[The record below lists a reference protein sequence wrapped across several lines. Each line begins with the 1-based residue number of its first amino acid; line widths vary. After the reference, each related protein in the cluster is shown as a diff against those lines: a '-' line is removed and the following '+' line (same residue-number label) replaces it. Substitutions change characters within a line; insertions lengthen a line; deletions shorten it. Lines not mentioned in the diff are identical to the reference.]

1 MGLVS
6 ELRRR
11 NVLRMAVLYMV
22 AAWLIM
28 QVAEVVI
35 ALAGL
40 PALVGPL
47 VLVVLAIG
55 FPIALAFAWFYE
67 ITPEG
72 IALEKDVARGDSI
85 TPATGRRMDFVV
97 ISLLAAALVVFAFHT
112 WWPSA
117 PVDRSV
123 AVLAFENMSNDP
135 AQEYFSDGIAEELL
149 NTLTKVS
156 DLRVISRSSSFSFK
170 GKDLDIPTIAK
181 RLNVAHV
188 LEGSVRK
195 MGDSVRITAQLVDAS
210 TDAHLW
216 SETYDREL
224 TTQNIFAVQS
234 EIAAAIADKLRATL
248 TEQDQADLRKVPT
261 LSLEAYQSYLLGRQR
276 MVDRSSASLEKA
288 SAYFLDAVEHDPDFA
303 LAYVALAETY
313 MLLGD
318 YAGMSLNEVL
328 VKSEPAIAAAI
339 KLDGELAQAY
349 VARGAV
355 RSKAGDLG
363 SAIVAF
369 ERAIELDPNYAKAYH
384 WYADVLLNRRQ
395 EPDTALALLEKAYTL
410 DPVSPALIVTM
421 GQALSMLG
429 RFDEALA
436 YYQEAMDIEP
446 AYASSYYLMGELHA
460 FVHGRLDLG
469 VRWGME
475 AAAIDPRY
483 VTNLQALGIYYLA
496 LGDDG
501 QAEYWIN
508 RALEAGP
515 DRFRANRAA
524 GFLYYQRGDDAKV
537 REVARRLEAIAPGNN
552 ATLYLLVALADYR
565 EVLRYAAAD
574 HPELACDREPDIGR
588 VNLMPAINISLALE
602 ESGDADCAN
611 RLLDGA
617 LDRMQS
623 IPRLGVLGYG
633 FADAEIHARQGRPE
647 LALAALRQAVEEG
660 CCVFWWSQAE
670 RSPHTTSLRD
680 DPRFI
685 VIMNTIRD
693 EMAGQLASVREMG
706 LARDSA
712 GEVEMEAAI
721 IEGAE

>member
-355 RSKAGDLG
+355 RSKAG
-363 SAIVAF
+363 
-369 ERAIELDPNYAKAYH
+369 
-384 WYADVLLNRRQ
+384 
-395 EPDTALALLEKAYTL
+395 EK
-410 DPVSPALIVTM
+410 PA
-421 GQALSMLG
+421 
-429 RFDEALA
+429 
-436 YYQEAMDIEP
+436 
-446 AYASSYYLMGELHA
+446 
-460 FVHGRLDLG
+460 
-469 VRWGME
+469 
-475 AAAIDPRY
+475 
-483 VTNLQALGIYYLA
+483 
-496 LGDDG
+496 
-501 QAEYWIN
+501 
-508 RALEAGP
+508 
-515 DRFRANRAA
+515 
-524 GFLYYQRGDDAKV
+524 
-537 REVARRLEAIAPGNN
+537 
-552 ATLYLLVALADYR
+552 
-565 EVLRYAAAD
+565 
-574 HPELACDREPDIGR
+574 
-588 VNLMPAINISLALE
+588 
-602 ESGDADCAN
+602 
-611 RLLDGA
+611 
-617 LDRMQS
+617 
-623 IPRLGVLGYG
+623 
-633 FADAEIHARQGRPE
+633 
-647 LALAALRQAVEEG
+647 
-660 CCVFWWSQAE
+660 
-670 RSPHTTSLRD
+670 
-680 DPRFI
+680 
-685 VIMNTIRD
+685 
-693 EMAGQLASVREMG
+693 
-706 LARDSA
+706 
-712 GEVEMEAAI
+712 
-721 IEGAE
+721 